1 MLIDN
6 FSQLRKTP
14 STSICCKFNFI
25 YFLEKIVEFIF
36 NFLLFVNIF
45 LLRIHLEMM
54 KMNRK
59 DAVLS
64 AEMWLQGKHFNIWIT
79 FCTLKLW
86 QGKKLFLQFY
96 SHVKSMKNCIL
107 INLLIQ
113 SLNVNYMCTTIFF
126 TQNHRIT
133 SI

>member
-64 AEMWLQGKHFNIWIT
+64 AETWLQGKHFKIYIT
-79 FCTLKLW
+79 FLHSNFDREKSC
-86 QGKKLFLQFY
+86 FCNFY
-96 SHVKSMKNCIL
+96 SHVKSMKKCIL

-113 SLNVNYMCTTIFF
+113 SLNVNYRNTTKFF
-126 TQNHRIT
+126 TQNNRIT
-133 SI
+133 I